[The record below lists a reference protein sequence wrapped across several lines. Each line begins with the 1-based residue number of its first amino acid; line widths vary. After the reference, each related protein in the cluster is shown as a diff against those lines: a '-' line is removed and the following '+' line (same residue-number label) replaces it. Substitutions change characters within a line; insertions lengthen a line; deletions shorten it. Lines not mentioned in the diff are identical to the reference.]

1 MTEQAAQLVL
11 QYLSRVAD
19 AAYGNVPARHRAA
32 YLADLRSRIDRAC
45 TAADAETVGDV
56 RRILHGFG
64 RPAELIARELDAE
77 ATASAGPV
85 RTAAHAAEE
94 DDAEGAEERRRA
106 VSAPA
111 NRPVREPP
119 PWRSGARPPARRPR
133 PRARPSGG
141 TPPAPGRRTDALAG
155 LPAALR
161 RHPGEAVGVLLYL
174 AAGAV
179 GALAAAWL
187 VGAAIVALSRVWTGL
202 DKAAGLG
209 LPLLATLVGMALW
222 ESGVDHIYVD
232 QIIWKSLTDTG
243 VIGLRAAALATGVY
257 LALRLPHR

>member
-19 AAYGNVPARHRAA
+19 AAYGNVSARHRAA

-45 TAADAETVGDV
+45 AAAGAESVGDV

-64 RPAELIARELDAE
+64 RPAELLARELDAE
-77 ATASAGPV
+77 TSGSAGLV
-85 RTAAHAAEE
+85 RTAAEE

-106 VSAPA
+106 VPAPD
-111 NRPVREPP
+111 NRPAREPP
-119 PWRSGARPPARRPR
+119 PWRSGARPAARRPR
-133 PRARPSGG
+133 PRPSGG
-141 TPPAPGRRTDALAG
+141 APAQGSRTDALAA

-161 RHPGEAVGVLLYL
+161 RHPGEAAGVLLYL
-174 AAGAV
+174 VAGAV
-179 GALAAAWL
+179 GPLAAAWL

-209 LPLLATLVGMALW
+209 LPVLATLVGMALW
-222 ESGVDHIYVD
+222 ESGVDHIYFD

-243 VIGLRAAALATGVY
+243 VIGLRAAALATGAY
-257 LALRLPHR
+257 LALQLGRR